1 MSLPERRVLTMGAVH
16 PPQAAPPANACQCIG
31 ERSAPLTDPV
41 LSRLAHLYLCE
52 ELSTYHIA
60 ELTGLDRQK
69 SPASCGGRAYR
80 YGHAARAGSGQIAA
94 EPTQPTSLR
103 SSLSCTFTSISPSP
117 RSARCWESR
126 PRPFATACAA
136 TASRP
141 GPAAAGSARTGGRS
155 QSMRSGIFTAAMGYR
170 RRTSAASSAPPLRR
184 SCAVLTTTGFPSG
197 PAVQYRRLDPPR
209 SSWSMPCTPIPW

>member
-69 SPASCGGRAYR
+69 VTRQLR
-80 YGHAARAGSGQIAA
+80 RAGV
-94 EPTQPTSLR
+94 PLR
-103 SSLSCTFTSISPSP
+103 HPDPDP
-117 RSARCWESR
+117 RRLGA
-126 PRPFATACAA
+126 
-136 TASRP
+136 P
-141 GPAAAGSARTGGRS
+141 GPAGALSRCALGSLQPRWAIGAGRRPQARHL
-155 QSMRSGIFTAAMGYR
+155 
-170 RRTSAASSAPPLRR
+170 P
-184 SCAVLTTTGFPSG
+184 
-197 PAVQYRRLDPPR
+197 
-209 SSWSMPCTPIPW
+209 